1 MRSLAI
7 TIAVW
12 VMCSFGLGGRAFAD
26 PTVPGA
32 TEVSADHRTRLVH
45 AKPMREVGATK
56 RVLFEQKMG
65 IRVTKLRKGERLAP
79 AEVPELDPNAAGLAL
94 ALLVGGALLFVDRR
108 RSART
113 RAVVPALA

>member
-12 VMCSFGLGGRAFAD
+12 VLCSFGFGGRALAE

-32 TEVSADHRTRLVH
+32 TEISADPRTRLVH

-56 RVLFEQKMG
+56 RVLIEQRMG
-65 IRVTKLRKGERLAP
+65 MRVTKLRKGERLAP
-79 AEVPELDPNAAGLAL
+79 DPVPELDPNAAGLAL

-108 RSART
+108 RAT
-113 RAVVPALA
+113 PAGAVLPA